1 MVHMLECMLATMG
14 VMLVLLIIFILTRI
28 RTQVITLCRLRK
40 IVCRGVAIAD
50 YDTSAHQV
58 TQAYGCSAYEA
69 LGSVAA
75 PDVSDKH
82 HDKMK
87 I

>member
-1 MVHMLECMLATMG
+1 M
-14 VMLVLLIIFILTRI
+14 
-28 RTQVITLCRLRK
+28 QVVK
-40 IVCRGVAIAD
+40 IVCRGVTIAD
-50 YDTSAHQV
+50 YDTSAHLV

-75 PDVSDKH
+75 PYVSDKH

>member
-1 MVHMLECMLATMG
+1 MVHVLECMLATVG
-14 VMLVLLIIFILTRI
+14 VMQILLVIFILTRI

-40 IVCRGVAIAD
+40 IVYRGVVIAD
-50 YDTSAHQV
+50 YDTSAHLV
-58 TQAYGCSAYEA
+58 TQVYGYSAYEA

-75 PDVSDKH
+75 PYVNDKH

>member
-1 MVHMLECMLATMG
+1 MLATVG

-28 RTQVITLCRLRK
+28 RTLVNLLCRLRK
-40 IVCRGVAIAD
+40 IVYHGVFIAD
-50 YDTSAHQV
+50 YDTSAHLV

-75 PDVSDKH
+75 PYVSDRH

-87 I
+87 V

>member
-1 MVHMLECMLATMG
+1 MVHVLECMLATVG
-14 VMLVLLIIFILTRI
+14 VKQILLVIFILTRI

-40 IVCRGVAIAD
+40 IVYHGVFIAD
-50 YDTSAHQV
+50 YDTSAHLV
-58 TQAYGCSAYEA
+58 TQAYGCSAYKA

-75 PDVSDKH
+75 PYVSDKH

>member
-1 MVHMLECMLATMG
+1 MVHVLECMLATVE
-14 VMLVLLIIFILTRI
+14 VMQILLNTFILTRI
-28 RTQVITLCRLRK
+28 RTQVITLCRLRE

-50 YDTSAHQV
+50 YDTSAHLV

-75 PDVSDKH
+75 PYVSDKH
-82 HDKMK
+82 LDKMK

>member
-1 MVHMLECMLATMG
+1 M
-14 VMLVLLIIFILTRI
+14 
-28 RTQVITLCRLRK
+28 QVAKK

-50 YDTSAHQV
+50 YDTSAHLV

-75 PDVSDKH
+75 PYVSDKH

>member
-1 MVHMLECMLATMG
+1 M
-14 VMLVLLIIFILTRI
+14 
-28 RTQVITLCRLRK
+28 QVAK

-50 YDTSAHQV
+50 YDTSTHLV

-69 LGSVAA
+69 LGSAA
-75 PDVSDKH
+75 ASYVSDKH
-82 HDKMK
+82 HDKIK

>member
-1 MVHMLECMLATMG
+1 MVHMLECMLATVG
-14 VMLVLLIIFILTRI
+14 VMQVLITFILTRI
-28 RTQVITLCRLRK
+28 RTQVIPLCRLRK
-40 IVCRGVAIAD
+40 IVCRGVAIVD
-50 YDTSAHQV
+50 YDTSAHLV
-58 TQAYGCSAYEA
+58 TQVYGCSAYEA

-75 PDVSDKH
+75 PYVNDKH